1 MEKKGHSND
10 EVRMGKTDSP
20 VLGYM
25 CQAGHS
31 PMRLEKRVHGG
42 YNEGE
47 DEKGGLVESDCQE
60 VSLST

>member
-1 MEKKGHSND
+1 MEKEGHSND

-25 CQAGHS
+25 CQTGRS
-31 PMRLEKRVHGG
+31 PMRLEKCVHGG

>member
-1 MEKKGHSND
+1 MEKEGHSSD
-10 EVRMGKTDSP
+10 EVRMGKMDSP
-20 VLGYM
+20 ALGYM

-47 DEKGGLVESDCQE
+47 DEKGGRAESDCQE